1 MVTATF
7 RLISLLLSTLKKDRF
22 LPYMLNATSL
32 SCWVDPHHTLSLL
45 FKNWNGVVA
54 IGTLSR
60 ETRYDLFMTFL
71 QIEHHFLDIL
81 TYRKF
86 FYIKEINFSL
96 CDKISYSS
104 PTVVKQAVNNRITA
118 TTVISKTRESLSKTN
133 ALSSDRSKA
142 GVKKSLFIAASASR
156 PMNPKNFRAKSCP

>member
-22 LPYMLNATSL
+22 LSSMLNATLELL
-32 SCWVDPHHTLSLL
+32 SRSSPYSFLTIQELKWVCC
-45 FKNWNGVVA
+45 NR
-54 IGTLSR
+54 TLSR
-60 ETRYDLFMTFL
+60 ETRYDLFMIFL
-71 QIEHHFLDIL
+71 QIEHHFLKTL
-81 TYRKF
+81 TCRKF
-86 FYIKEINFSL
+86 FYIKEINFRL
-96 CDKISYSS
+96 YDKISYSS
-104 PTVVKQAVNNRITA
+104 PTVVKEAVNKRMTT

-142 GVKKSLFIAASASR
+142 GVKKSLFIAASPSR